1 MKKILLLED
10 NESIIKGL
18 KFLLEK
24 EGYEVV
30 VFRDVTAMK
39 KINYN
44 DFDIAILD
52 VMLPDGSGFE
62 VCHNIKNEAKIPVI
76 FLTARDEED
85 DIVQGFELGADDYIA
100 KPFRNRELLS
110 RVNRLIKG
118 NTKIIE
124 CQNVRIDVAGARV
137 YVDGQEVNFTAL
149 EYRILL
155 FLFMNMDK
163 LITREAILEK
173 IWDVAGN
180 FVNDNTLTVYIKRIR
195 AKLNND
201 KLITTVKGLGYRVN
215 SK

>member
-10 NESIIKGL
+10 NEAIIKGL

-24 EGYEVV
+24 EGYDVV
-30 VFRDVTAMK
+30 VFRDVMALK
-39 KINYN
+39 EINYN

-52 VMLPDGSGFE
+52 VMLPNGSGFDICRD
-62 VCHNIKNEAKIPVI
+62 VKNESKIPVI
-76 FLTARDEED
+76 FLTARDGED
-85 DIVQGFELGADDYIA
+85 DIVRGFELGADDYIV

-118 NTKIIE
+118 KTEIIE
-124 CQNVRIDVAGARV
+124 CQNVRIDMAGAKV

-155 FLFMNMDK
+155 FLLMNMDK

-173 IWDVAGN
+173 IWDVVGN

-195 AKLNND
+195 TKLNND
-201 KLITTVKGLGYRVN
+201 SLITTVKGLGYRVN